1 MFFTLNLF
9 RIQCSGP
16 GADLRKRKWTIET
29 KEIVRRSIMQFLC
42 GTANSFTRLHAV
54 QRSAPECFIAAGV
67 VFALRSSLCVDSSSI
82 YESQFSD
89 FLLHAR
95 RVVPAKVHKAM
106 LLR

>member
-1 MFFTLNLF
+1 
-9 RIQCSGP
+9 
-16 GADLRKRKWTIET
+16 
-29 KEIVRRSIMQFLC
+29 MQFLC

-95 RVVPAKVHKAM
+95 RVVPA
-106 LLR
+106 LRFIKPCYYVERLSRRVYPLG